1 MYPNSSYNINGN
13 SYPTLDQSLDSPP
26 PPHSSLFYNFPSPA
40 IPYED
45 DILLRQ
51 HLHDLL
57 LQHPAA
63 EACTPPEVLTN
74 SVHNGTD
81 SIAQCQSADEPVPR
95 KKPSKK
101 DRHSKIETA
110 QGPRDRRMRLSL
122 EVAPQFFGL
131 QDMLGFD
138 KASKTVGWLL
148 SNSKKAIKEL
158 KKSVPRMTRSSPSDS
173 DQGEDGS
180 GIDESPDRQAKI
192 INPKGKASVSVA
204 KEKKTNRAL
213 RKSAFDPLAKESR
226 EKARARARERTREK
240 RSRVQFNEPNA
251 SNSEAI
257 NREGNTSGSW
267 KNAFDN
273 GNESGRLSRNLNPS
287 LEFEEPSSSI
297 NIFCYNPND
306 TRASQENQF
315 TGYQVYGKPWENYSN
330 ISPF

>member
-13 SYPTLDQSLDSPP
+13 SYPTLDQSVDSPP
-26 PPHSSLFYNFPSPA
+26 PPPSSLFYNFPSPA
-40 IPYED
+40 LPYED
-45 DILLRQ
+45 DILLQQ

-63 EACTPPEVLTN
+63 EAGTPPEVLTN
-74 SVHNGTD
+74 SVHNDTD
-81 SIAQCQSADEPVPR
+81 SIAQCQSSDKPVPR

-110 QGPRDRRMRLSL
+110 QGPRDRRVRLSL

-131 QDMLGFD
+131 QDVLRFD
-138 KASKTVGWLL
+138 KASKTVEWLL
-148 SNSKKAIKEL
+148 GNSKKAIKEL

-173 DQGEDGS
+173 EGEDGS
-180 GIDESPDRQAKI
+180 GIDESSDRQAKI

-213 RKSAFDPLAKESR
+213 RKFAFDPLAKESR

-240 RSRVQFNEPNA
+240 RSRVLFNEPNA

-257 NREGNTSGSW
+257 NHEGNTSRSW
-267 KNAFDN
+267 NAFET
-273 GNESGRLSRNLNPS
+273 GNESGRLSRNVNPS

-297 NIFCYNPND
+297 NIFGYNPND
-306 TRASQENQF
+306 TRVSQKNQF
-315 TGYQVYGKPWENYSN
+315 TDYQVYGKPWENYSN

>member
-1 MYPNSSYNINGN
+1 MYPSSYNINGN
-13 SYPTLDQSLDSPP
+13 SYPTLDQSLDSTP

-45 DILLRQ
+45 DFLLRQ

-57 LQHPAA
+57 LQQPAA
-63 EACTPPEVLTN
+63 EAGTPPEVLTN

-81 SIAQCQSADEPVPR
+81 SVAQSQSADEPVPR

-148 SNSKKAIKEL
+148 SKSKKAIKEL

-173 DQGEDGS
+173 EGEDGS

-257 NREGNTSGSW
+257 NHEGNTSGSW
-267 KNAFDN
+267 NAFEN
-273 GNESGRLSRNLNPS
+273 GNESGRLSRNVNPS
-287 LEFEEPSSSI
+287 LEYDEQSSSI
-297 NIFCYNPND
+297 NIFSYNPND
-306 TRASQENQF
+306 ARVSQEVSTFYNF
-315 TGYQVYGKPWENYSN
+315 PSCNPRS
-330 ISPF
+330 